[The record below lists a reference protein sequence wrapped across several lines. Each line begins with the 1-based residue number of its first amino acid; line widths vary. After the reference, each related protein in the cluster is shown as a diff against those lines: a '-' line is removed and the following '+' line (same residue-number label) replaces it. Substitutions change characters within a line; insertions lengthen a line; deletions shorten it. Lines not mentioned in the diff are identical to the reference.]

1 MKKTWLA
8 TAFVIVGLAAASPAQ
23 AQLFGAEILFG
34 SDTDVGVGARVQLP
48 IDANVPLEFQGS
60 FDLFFPDGP
69 ADYWEINGNVWY
81 LIDTRA
87 SSILVPYIGGGLNIG
102 HASTPGFDDTDL
114 GVNLGGGARWEFT
127 NTTPFVEARFVI
139 GGVEQFVIGGGFL
152 FGSF

>member
-1 MKKTWLA
+1 MKKTWSGS
-8 TAFVIVGLAAASPAQ
+8 AFVLLGLAAASPAQ
-23 AQLFGAEILFG
+23 GQLFGAEALFG
-34 SDTDVGVGARVQLP
+34 SDTDLGIGARVQLP

-69 ADYWEINGNVWY
+69 ADYWEINGNIWY
-81 LIDTRA
+81 IVETSGA
-87 SSILVPYIGGGLNIG
+87 TNVVPYLGGGLNVG
-102 HASTPGFDDTDL
+102 HLSTPGFDDTEL
-114 GVNLGGGARWEFT
+114 GVNLGGGARFEFT